1 MQPCMHLFVLASGS
15 RGNAAIVE
23 GPEGSV
29 LVDCGLSF
37 RELERRA
44 SLVGCDLGGVR
55 AVLVTHE
62 HTDHVSGLP
71 VLSRQLDA
79 ELLATAG
86 TAGGRKSLAGVPF
99 SLVGHDETLALA
111 GMQVQLFPTSHDVAD
126 PFGARFSVL
135 DADGATMDA
144 VGWCTD
150 TGVLT
155 AEALGAL
162 RGTRILGLEANHD
175 VGMLAHGPYPPF
187 LRARVGGE
195 RGHLSNRQCA
205 EALPLLVGDET
216 ESVVALHISQKN
228 NTPGLCIRTLAAA
241 LDADAVE
248 PGDGALAE
256 ARTRDGLLSVCVA
269 SQDTP
274 LAVW

>member
-1 MQPCMHLFVLASGS
+1 MRPRIHLFVLASGS
-15 RGNAAIVE
+15 KGNAAIVE
-23 GPEGSV
+23 GPEGDV
-29 LVDCGLSF
+29 LVDCGISY

-44 SLVGCDLGGVR
+44 KLVGCDLGRLR

-62 HTDHVSGLP
+62 HADHVSGLP
-71 VLSRQLDA
+71 VLSRRLNV
-79 ELLATAG
+79 ELYATAG
-86 TAGGRKSLAGVPF
+86 TAGGRRSLSEVPF
-99 SLVGHDETLALA
+99 SLVEHDETLVLG
-111 GMQVQLFPTSHDVAD
+111 GMRVQLFPTSHDVAD

-135 DADGATMDA
+135 DADGTTVDA

-162 RGTRILGLEANHD
+162 RSTRILGLEANHD

-187 LRARVGGE
+187 LRERVGGE

-216 ESVVALHISQKN
+216 ESVVALHVSQKN
-228 NTPGLCIRTLAAA
+228 NTPGTCIRTLADA
-241 LDADAVE
+241 LDAAAVE
-248 PGDGALAE
+248 PDGGALAE

-269 SQDTP
+269 SQDAP
-274 LAVW
+274 LVVW

>member
-1 MQPCMHLFVLASGS
+1 MQPRIHLFVLASGS

-23 GPEGSV
+23 GPGGGV
-29 LVDCGLSF
+29 LVDCGISF

-44 SLVGCDLGGVR
+44 QLVGCDLGRVR
-55 AVLVTHE
+55 AVFVTHE

-71 VLSRQLDA
+71 VLSRRLDA
-79 ELLATAG
+79 GLFATAG
-86 TAGGRKSLAGVPF
+86 TVGGRKSLAGVPF
-99 SLVGHDETLALA
+99 SLVRHDETLALA
-111 GMQVQLFPTSHDVAD
+111 GMQLRLFSTSHDVAD
-126 PFGARFSVL
+126 PFGVRFSVL
-135 DADGATMDA
+135 DTEGATVDA

-150 TGVLT
+150 TGMLT
-155 AEALGAL
+155 AQALEAL

-187 LRARVGGE
+187 LRERVGGE

-216 ESVVALHISQKN
+216 ESVVALHVSQRN
-228 NTPGLCIRTLAAA
+228 NTPGTCIRTLAGA

-248 PGDGALAE
+248 PDGGALAE
-256 ARTRDGLLSVCVA
+256 AHTRDGHLSVCVA